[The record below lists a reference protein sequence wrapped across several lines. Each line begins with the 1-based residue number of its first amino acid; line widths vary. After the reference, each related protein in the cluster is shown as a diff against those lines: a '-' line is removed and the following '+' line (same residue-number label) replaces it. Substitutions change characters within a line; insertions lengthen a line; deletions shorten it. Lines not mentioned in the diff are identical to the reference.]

1 MPSTA
6 EERETALRDYAI
18 KLYDKGDG
26 RGVDWAKVA
35 ETLMKVGFSCIDE
48 LPPNDDRAQQVVR
61 RTHGGAYNRMAGTPD
76 DGTPYTADRPERPP
90 FNPAGPAPD
99 YDFDLRR

>member
-6 EERETALRDYAI
+6 EERETTLRDYAI

-26 RGVDWAKVA
+26 RAVDWAKVA

-48 LPPNDDRAQQVVR
+48 LPPTDDRAQQVVR
-61 RTHGGAYNRMAGTPD
+61 RVHGGAYNRMAGTPD
-76 DGTPYTADRPERPP
+76 DGTPYTADRAERPP
-90 FNPAGPAPD
+90 FSPGGPAPEH
-99 YDFDLRR
+99 DFDLRR